1 MKKIIFILLA
11 AALLSL
17 AGCKSEPAC
26 TSEFA
31 PQSGT
36 YSAEATESS
45 VVSPRLDIDFEK
57 KTFAF
62 SFDALSSYWAHGN
75 FETDAAGYLLK
86 CTTDD
91 GRFFYNFHITSTGSI
106 EFVAEGS
113 SPIDMIQGEPS
124 VVDGTEFKLKQ

>member
-1 MKKIIFILLA
+1 MKKILLVFWA
-11 AALLSL
+11 VAMLSF

-36 YSAEATESS
+36 YYAEAMENSI
-45 VVSPRLDIDFEK
+45 VSPRLDIDFEE

-62 SFDALSSYWAHGN
+62 SFDALSSYWAYGN
-75 FETDAAGYLLK
+75 FETDAAGYKLK

-91 GRFFYNFHITSTGSI
+91 GRYIYNFHITATGSI

-113 SPIDMIQGEPS
+113 SPVEMIQGEPS
-124 VVDGTEFKLKQ
+124 VVDGTEFILED